1 MTVADRRLWVPTE
14 VNVDAPSAARVYDYL
29 LGGSYNFAADRE
41 FARKAIS
48 IHPGLP
54 MVCRENRSFLRRAVR
69 HCVANG
75 ITQFLDIGS
84 GLPTSGN
91 VHEVA
96 PEARVVY
103 VDNEPVAVAHSRM
116 MLKDSD
122 RAAIVHADLRDP
134 DTILNAPETRRLLDF
149 DQPVGL
155 LIVAVLHFVLD
166 TDLVKTVLARYREQL
181 APGSFLVLSHGT
193 LEQQAPSA
201 KAIQDLYNRS
211 PNKVITRTK
220 QECIELMDGFDL
232 VEPGVVFT
240 PLWRPESLAE
250 KPERPEDAGWYGMAG
265 RLL

>member
-1 MTVADRRLWVPTE
+1 MTVVDRRLWVPTE

-29 LGGSYNFAADRE
+29 LGGSYNFAADRA
-41 FARKAIS
+41 FAQQAIG

-134 DTILNAPETRRLLDF
+134 ETILDAPETRRLLDF

-166 TDLVKTVLARYREQL
+166 TDLVKTVLARYRDQL

-240 PLWRPESLAE
+240 PLWRPEPLAE
-250 KPERPEDAGWYGMAG
+250 KLDRPEDAGWYGMAG